1 MSMAK
6 LNRAKNGDGLVL
18 KAENPASFPPP
29 SLSGAAFADEGGETL
44 LARQIRMAYG
54 LLQNAMEEAAE
65 AAESHNVKFVS
76 ELEELQAR
84 AIRSIQD
91 SALATL
97 DLFEAIGAAHT
108 PRELAGRQIELAR
121 LQRETARRSLGDF
134 FDSAKA
140 IVSMAT
146 DPLNRQLNAFSGALA
161 TERGPSEPG
170 DSLLA
175 RLNKLTAR
183 QKKVLEL
190 LAEGLPNKV
199 IAHRLGISE
208 TTVKAHVGE
217 ILRKLKVYNRARAIV
232 MLAQFDMGQIRSLP
246 ATDAAENQ

>member
-6 LNRAKNGDGLVL
+6 MNQAEIGNGRALDEQVSDSFGPPVG
-18 KAENPASFPPP
+18 APAFQV
-29 SLSGAAFADEGGETL
+29 EGGESM

-54 LLQNAMEEAAE
+54 LLQSAMEEAAE
-65 AAESHNVKFVS
+65 SAETNNVKIVS

-97 DLFEAIGAAHT
+97 DLFEAIGAAQS
-108 PRELAGRQIELAR
+108 PGELAGRQIELAR
-121 LQRETARRSLGDF
+121 RQREMARRRLGDF
-134 FDSAKA
+134 FDSAKTM
-140 IVSMAT
+140 VSMVT

-161 TERGPSEPG
+161 AERGPMEPG
-170 DSLLA
+170 DSLLS

-183 QKKVLEL
+183 QKRVLEL

-246 ATDAAENQ
+246 LSDSGDGE